1 MCSLIGVILPF
12 LLALQRK
19 TLPPCRYLN
28 RTRTRALHFRG
39 TTLLRPALAGK
50 TLCWRKNQP
59 GALTDATPSRAHCS
73 PVQAP
78 RPCSAPRG
86 LPASILRAF
95 CQAQTMR
102 TLLFSANAI
111 IMFII
116 RKKSGFVNK
125 NMKKEPSQSKPAGFD
140 SSPKGRAFE
149 ILRHTQK
156 SSPFGTDFPRSGENG
171 EAKRGNSCRADA
183 RLRGFYTS

>member
-1 MCSLIGVILPF
+1 MGFHSSFLMWLCHKKAPVLPETSG
-12 LLALQRK
+12 QGRE
-19 TLPPCRYLN
+19 LN
-28 RTRTRALHFRG
+28 FRG

-86 LPASILRAF
+86 LPASIPRAF

-140 SSPKGRAFE
+140 SSPEGRAFE

-156 SSPFGTDFPRSGENG
+156 SSPIGGAVERMRD
-171 EAKRGNSCRADA
+171 
-183 RLRGFYTS
+183 

>member
-1 MCSLIGVILPF
+1 M
-12 LLALQRK
+12 
-19 TLPPCRYLN
+19 
-28 RTRTRALHFRG
+28 HFRG

-50 TLCWRKNQP
+50 ALCWRKNQP

-86 LPASILRAF
+86 LPASIPRAF

-125 NMKKEPSQSKPAGFD
+125 NMKKEPSQSKPDGVA
-140 SSPKGRAFE
+140 SSPIQGSFFA
-149 ILRHTQK
+149 ILRTGARTVKRHSFPAKLFSICVQFWNHMESFCTLLPEFPAKCLNKRIFCKFLVYISSCQFSHT
-156 SSPFGTDFPRSGENG
+156 
-171 EAKRGNSCRADA
+171 
-183 RLRGFYTS
+183 LV

>member
-1 MCSLIGVILPF
+1 MRASSWCISPFHCSSKGGGIPKSEHK
-12 LLALQRK
+12 K
-19 TLPPCRYLN
+19 TPLN
-28 RTRTRALHFRG
+28 PNSRTRAFRLRG

-125 NMKKEPSQSKPAGFD
+125 NMKKEPSQSKPDGFA
-140 SSPKGRAFE
+140 SSPEEGAFGLCRNP
-149 ILRHTQK
+149 ISLQK
-156 SSPFGTDFPRSGENG
+156 SSPEGGAGE
-171 EAKRGNSCRADA
+171 RMRA
-183 RLRGFYTS
+183 

>member
-1 MCSLIGVILPF
+1 MSCVRSWGSIF
-12 LLALQRK
+12 LSFGSSASPASKKRSR
-19 TLPPCRYLN
+19 PAGYN

-39 TTLLRPALAGK
+39 TSLLRLALAGK

-59 GALTDATPSRAHCS
+59 GALTDATPSRANCS
-73 PVQAP
+73 PMQAP

-140 SSPKGRAFE
+140 SSPEGRAFE

-156 SSPFGTDFPRSGENG
+156 KLPH
-171 EAKRGNSCRADA
+171 RGSCRADA
-183 RLRGFYTS
+183 RLRGF

>member
-1 MCSLIGVILPF
+1 MAVSQKSSRPAGMH
-12 LLALQRK
+12 
-19 TLPPCRYLN
+19 
-28 RTRTRALHFRG
+28 RTRTGAELPWYHLASPRSCERGLVGWCLTRPRAVTGAPVAGSIFTCAAR
-39 TTLLRPALAGK
+39 RP
-50 TLCWRKNQP
+50 
-59 GALTDATPSRAHCS
+59 S
-73 PVQAP
+73 
-78 RPCSAPRG
+78 SAQRC

-140 SSPKGRAFE
+140 SSPEGRAFDSE
-149 ILRHTQK
+149 RKSLRKTGK
-156 SSPFGTDFPRSGENG
+156 TSPFRERWTRT
-171 EAKRGNSCRADA
+171 A
-183 RLRGFYTS
+183 